1 MTTKKPDAVVFDEK
15 EQRYDAGLKAYATN
29 VSAPAITIEDT
40 AAWKNRGIANVN
52 HQIQT
57 KFDEL
62 KHEYE
67 QLMHQFEY
75 NNLIYSSKFN
85 FEPVIGATYYLYKR
99 KNEETFLSVIA
110 PQECNFK
117 YIGTFQLK
125 ADRMWEKI

>member
-1 MTTKKPDAVVFDEK
+1 MANKKPDAVVFNDQ

-40 AAWKNRGIANVN
+40 AAWKNRGITNVN
-52 HQIQT
+52 HQIKT

-62 KHEYE
+62 KLAYE
-67 QLMHQFEY
+67 QLMDQFEY
-75 NNLIYSSKFN
+75 NNLIYQSKFN

-99 KNEETFLSVIA
+99 KNEETFLSVIS
-110 PQECNFK
+110 PEECNFT

-125 ADRMWEKI
+125 ADRMWEKL